1 MRGPIDY
8 IIVGFDGNKFDGSI
22 LQSLENAIDTNVIK
36 LVALSFITKDAD
48 GNVATV
54 DIANS
59 DDEIVTAFAQ
69 KYSIDSNGVDTE
81 DIDEV
86 AEILENNTSAGLLVV
101 EHLWALP
108 LKKALINANG
118 TLLAEG
124 RIHPDAALELNEEEG
139 EA

>member
-36 LVALSFITKDAD
+36 LVALSFISKDSEGAVT
-48 GNVATV
+48 NV
-54 DIANS
+54 DITNS
-59 DDEIVTAFAQ
+59 EDEVVSTFVQ
-69 KYSIDSNGVDTE
+69 KYAVDSNGVDTE